1 MKLSR
6 EKKLFQKYPIDY
18 KQLDTSSTVWENS
31 LERRIPKGGPDRWF
45 MLNWI
50 EETWVKPQSLK
61 SHPGTGDCQEEEGS
75 AASSSFNDVNATK
88 GGLWRNSALQRH
100 NAAPGQQ
107 VNHEQDSGK
116 YRALE
121 PCGFSI
127 KVILSKA
134 QCLVR
139 VWKAPRKHVKASYKL
154 LTESA
159 KTQSRKS
166 VIR

>member
-1 MKLSR
+1 M
-6 EKKLFQKYPIDY
+6 
-18 KQLDTSSTVWENS
+18 WENS
-31 LERRIPKGGPDRWF
+31 LEGRISQGGLTRWF

-50 EETWVKPQSLK
+50 EEIWVKPQSLK
-61 SHPGTGDCQEEEGS
+61 FHPGTGDCQEDEGS
-75 AASSSFNDVNATK
+75 TASSSFNDVNVTK
-88 GGLWRNSALQRH
+88 WGLWRNSALQRY
-100 NAAPGQQ
+100 NAAAGQQ
-107 VNHEQDSGK
+107 VNHKQDSGK

-127 KVILSKA
+127 KVIPSKA

-159 KTQSRKS
+159 KTQSRKVPNQIS
-166 VIR
+166 RLNNFSE

>member
-1 MKLSR
+1 MQVAECEKTAWKGKYQRVGWPNDLCWTEQRRLGLSLKAWNLTQGLGIVRRMKGLLHHSH
-6 EKKLFQKYPIDY
+6 LMMYTSQKE
-18 KQLDTSSTVWENS
+18 V
-31 LERRIPKGGPDRWF
+31 F
-45 MLNWI
+45 
-50 EETWVKPQSLK
+50 EET
-61 SHPGTGDCQEEEGS
+61 
-75 AASSSFNDVNATK
+75 
-88 GGLWRNSALQRH
+88 ALHRH
-100 NAAPGQQ
+100 NAAAGQQ
-107 VNHEQDSGK
+107 VNHKLDSGK

-154 LTESA
+154 LAEFA

-166 VIR
+166 LIR

>member
-1 MKLSR
+1 M
-6 EKKLFQKYPIDY
+6 
-18 KQLDTSSTVWENS
+18 
-31 LERRIPKGGPDRWF
+31 
-45 MLNWI
+45 
-50 EETWVKPQSLK
+50 
-61 SHPGTGDCQEEEGS
+61 GDCQEDEGS
-75 AASSSFNDVNATK
+75 AASSSFNDTSQKEVFEE
-88 GGLWRNSALQRH
+88 RALHRQ
-100 NAAPGQQ
+100 NAATGQQ
-107 VNHEQDSGK
+107 VNHKLDSGK

-154 LTESA
+154 LAESA

-166 VIR
+166 LIRSAGSTISVNN